1 VDAEGN
7 AVSMTTTVESQF
19 GSRIMVRGFLLNN
32 QMTDFAFS
40 PEFEGRPA
48 ANRVEPGKR
57 PRSSMAPTFVFDREG
72 RLQAVV
78 GSPGGP
84 AIINYVAKALVG
96 LLDWRL
102 DMQAAVA
109 LPNFGAAYGPTF
121 IERGTAY
128 EDLADA
134 LEKRGHT
141 LNFSSQTSGLHGIE
155 RIPGGWRGGADP
167 RREGVARGE

>member
-1 VDAEGN
+1 
-7 AVSMTTTVESQF
+7 MTTTVETQF

-32 QMTDFAFS
+32 QMTDFALF

-57 PRSSMAPTFVFDREG
+57 PRSSMAPTFVFDGQG
-72 RLQAVV
+72 RLQAMI

-84 AIINYVAKALVG
+84 AIINYVAKTLVG
-96 LLDWRL
+96 LLDWGL
-102 DMQAAVA
+102 DMQAAIA

-121 IERGTAY
+121 IERGSAF
-128 EDLADA
+128 EDLADP

-141 LNFSSQTSGLHGIE
+141 LNFSAQTSGLHGIE
-155 RIPGGWRGGADP
+155 RAGSGWRGGADP
-167 RREGVARGE
+167 RREGVAIGD